1 VVTAVV
7 AATLVAVTAAPA
19 LAANPVKPAPAQQET
34 AMVLHSYDADV
45 AAAHGY
51 KIVTN
56 PDGTQQSVP
65 VTPEAVAEDQAIAAA
80 NQPAPGGVHAN
91 RTVVYGP
98 CGSSFIG
105 VTANGNDIIIGT
117 GYSVGRPVIGR
128 VWAVQVFGFGGL
140 PSHTWLGGSGPK
152 WNSAYAFFYTG
163 GGFANVT
170 PGSSV
175 ILDNGAVCYSGAPGE
190 SF

>member
-1 VVTAVV
+1 LITTAGASRRI
-7 AATLVAVTAAPA
+7 AAAISAGEDATTMRAPDS
-19 LAANPVKPAPAQQET
+19 AANWRRRP
-34 AMVLHSYDADV
+34 
-45 AAAHGY
+45 
-51 KIVTN
+51 N